1 MYPARS
7 TAATPS
13 AVMAS
18 HCHAPGRPSQLS
30 GPLADIR
37 DSATASTANRFN
49 SPAYALMPSE
59 MSRNPTAA
67 TQDERRLVSE
77 IGITLVSTVES
88 DGLRLALR
96 WVLFGC
102 VRCRICLDGARRR
115 PPGGVSGG
123 WTHARDC
130 AGLGLRRWTGAGSS
144 GAKAIRR
151 RYLTGRRGMASGPNS
166 RRLGFEFADGERGR
180 AARGR

>member
-7 TAATPS
+7 AAATPS

-123 WTHARDC
+123 WMAC
-130 AGLGLRRWTGAGSS
+130 AGLRWTRVASMDGSRFVWGEGNTTAILDRAPRNGIGAQLE
-144 GAKAIRR
+144 KARV
-151 RYLTGRRGMASGPNS
+151 
-166 RRLGFEFADGERGR
+166 
-180 AARGR
+180 

>member
-7 TAATPS
+7 AAATPS

-67 TQDERRLVSE
+67 TQDQRRLVSE
-77 IGITLVSTVES
+77 IGIHVRVDRRVEWLEAGTSVGSVRLRALSHMPRWST
-88 DGLRLALR
+88 A
-96 WVLFGC
+96 
-102 VRCRICLDGARRR
+102 AA
-115 PPGGVSGG
+115 PGWRKWRVD
-123 WTHARDC
+123 AC
-130 AGLGLRRWTGAGSS
+130 AGLRWTRVASMDGSRFVWGEGNTTAILDRAPRNGIGAQLE
-144 GAKAIRR
+144 KARV
-151 RYLTGRRGMASGPNS
+151 
-166 RRLGFEFADGERGR
+166 
-180 AARGR
+180 

>member
-7 TAATPS
+7 AAATPS

-123 WTHARDC
+123 WTAC
-130 AGLGLRRWTGAGSS
+130 AGLRWTRVASMDGSRFVWGEGNTTAILDRAPRNGIGAQLE
-144 GAKAIRR
+144 KARV
-151 RYLTGRRGMASGPNS
+151 
-166 RRLGFEFADGERGR
+166 
-180 AARGR
+180 